1 MQTLV
6 EFLKRFNH
14 WVIFI
19 LLEVISLVM
28 LFRFNHYQ
36 GSVWFT
42 QANAVS
48 ATVNGIYTDIIAF
61 VNLGNVNQ
69 RLTEQN
75 TTLQL
80 QLAQLREQ
88 LADATTQPGINDQH
102 NLSTIKDYKIFKAK
116 VISSS
121 IMKNDNYIVINQGS
135 NDGIRQ
141 NMGVIGGGGIVGIV
155 YATSPHYSLVLP
167 LINEKSSINCRVR
180 GTEYFGT
187 LEWTGGNILMANLNG
202 IKSYAQIKK
211 GAVIETSGYSS
222 IFPPGLF
229 VGKVV
234 GIADAPD
241 GITMQLKVNLGTN
254 FGNLRDVNIFQNMH
268 KAEIDTLKSRIQDL
282 EASN

>member
-48 ATVNGIYTDIIAF
+48 ATVNGIYSDILAF
-61 VNLGNVNQ
+61 INLKNVNE

-75 TTLQL
+75 TTLQI

-88 LADATTQPGINDQH
+88 LADQAQKPNVNDQN

-116 VISSS
+116 VVSSS
-121 IMKNDNYIVINQGS
+121 IVKNDNYIVVNRGS
-135 NDGIRQ
+135 ADGIRQ
-141 NMGVIGGGGIVGIV
+141 NMGVIGGGGIVGTV
-155 YATSPHYSLVLP
+155 YATSAHYSLVLP

-187 LEWTGGNILMANLNG
+187 LEWPGGNILMANLNG

-234 GIADAPD
+234 GVSDAPD

-268 KAEIDTLKSRIQDL
+268 KAEIDTLRNRIQDL
-282 EASN
+282 APSK